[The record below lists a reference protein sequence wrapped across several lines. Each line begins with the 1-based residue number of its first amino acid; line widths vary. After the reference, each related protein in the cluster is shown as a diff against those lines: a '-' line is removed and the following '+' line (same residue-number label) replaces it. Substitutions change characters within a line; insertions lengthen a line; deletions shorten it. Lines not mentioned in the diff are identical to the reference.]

1 MLLIYRIKL
10 SVLRRN
16 VIVQQSIPFGRNP
29 QTVLLVNASGAIGTS
44 PQVLIHSGSMV
55 FETTGQR
62 AQPSDPTAI
71 STYPKRANA
80 VQTKSI
86 NRKMSQSTP
95 WLIITAHLVQPV
107 VGILVDI
114 DPIECPYQQF
124 SLPFGKATHPV
135 GRQTAISRRIGRYF
149 MRTGIYSVQAVG
161 QETDPD
167 VMGSIFID
175 S

>member
-1 MLLIYRIKL
+1 
-10 SVLRRN
+10 
-16 VIVQQSIPFGRNP
+16 
-29 QTVLLVNASGAIGTS
+29 
-44 PQVLIHSGSMV
+44 
-55 FETTGQR
+55 
-62 AQPSDPTAI
+62 
-71 STYPKRANA
+71 
-80 VQTKSI
+80 
-86 NRKMSQSTP
+86 MSQSTP

-175 S
+175 SYVIFVSHTKTPPDDVPIHILPALSSIKTVTCPLKLSANSTFLKRSSSGI